1 MSRRGALWKV
11 MLGVEAKRRPG
22 EYQALVEKAFDGEP
36 EDAAA
41 HKSGLATGLASDC
54 LQTPVA
60 AGKHGKAGLGM
71 GGVASLCLPV
81 VEISADAR
89 TPGGLV
95 PACYRPSA
103 FERVPQCDIF
113 QLVPLQD
120 SPEQHPATA
129 AAAEEEGEGWEG
141 QEQEQQGDAGT
152 PGASEAHCSPQHAAT
167 APPASPPCTT
177 PAGSMLPAGRRGKLA
192 PVVLYRTPS
201 SSLIPPEASFDSA
214 PSAPILREDSS
225 SGSPSGS
232 PGSSWSPAAW
242 RASDYLGQ
250 IEKVRGGVLGLPL
263 LISWLLLMCA
273 YFIPLLKT
281 RGKKPMYVWMWT
293 TGIFFFLITFIEQN
307 LWLVPWFRQSYLRE
321 LTIQWK
327 ANGATVGAWNQMIYG
342 TSLYLMVKIS
352 GDGKKAQGKT
362 VFFFYLLGLTNL
374 MFNWGHHIYNAPA
387 ASWIRDTSYIIS
399 MTEWVFLIRMIQGF
413 RKTLEEGRKLKHL
426 ITYRFIIASEFW
438 VFANLL
444 LTLAMSVPAINRYTH
459 GTHITV
465 AHSMGAT
472 IGINTMILLAS
483 FSYIL
488 GIDQK
493 SEQLRKTIRFNFWL
507 CQFSLFVF
515 WIALIAAGVIKG
527 YRSVVLNMTSFQEIM
542 LPVMPALKTFSVAGI
557 GVVISL
563 VIISLVYIIQA
574 IRCKEA

>member
-1 MSRRGALWKV
+1 MQKYLRLY
-11 MLGVEAKRRPG
+11 LI
-22 EYQALVEKAFDGEP
+22 
-36 EDAAA
+36 
-41 HKSGLATGLASDC
+41 T
-54 LQTPVA
+54 
-60 AGKHGKAGLGM
+60 
-71 GGVASLCLPV
+71 SLCLLSATVLFGLVASWAFLYPEV
-81 VEISADAR
+81 YNKFLPFYQLRPFHVSAALFWIISAATCGILHYKKEVFSQTNGDNIFGQLFIYTWIGTIVAVFICYGLKKF
-89 TPGGLV
+89 GGRE
-95 PACYRPSA
+95 Y
-103 FERVPQCDIF
+103 
-113 QLVPLQD
+113 
-120 SPEQHPATA
+120 
-129 AAAEEEGEGWEG
+129 WEF
-141 QEQEQQGDAGT
+141 
-152 PGASEAHCSPQHAAT
+152 
-167 APPASPPCTT
+167 PP
-177 PAGSMLPAGRRGKLA
+177 
-192 PVVLYRTPS
+192 
-201 SSLIPPEASFDSA
+201 
-214 PSAPILREDSS
+214 
-225 SGSPSGS
+225 
-232 PGSSWSPAAW
+232 
-242 RASDYLGQ
+242 
-250 IEKVRGGVLGLPL
+250 VLGLPL

-281 RGKKPMYVWMWT
+281 RGNKPMYVWMWT

-352 GDGKKAQGKT
+352 GDEKKAQGKT

-413 RKTLEEGRKLKHL
+413 RNTLEEGRRLKHL

-493 SEQLRKTIRFNFWL
+493 SDRLRKTIGVNFWL
-507 CQFSLFVF
+507 CQVSLFVF

-542 LPVMPALKTFSVAGI
+542 LPVMPALKAFSVAGI

-563 VIISLVYIIQA
+563 VIISVVYINQA
-574 IRCKEA
+574 ISSNEA